1 MEVGDLC
8 RIIVN
13 KHTNKQ
19 LGDFVLITKPVGSKY
34 VKGFNLVTGNYHHY
48 LISNLEKLCK
58 GEI

>member
-19 LGDFVLITKPVGSKY
+19 LGDFVLITEHVGSKY

-48 LISNLEKLCK
+48 LISNLEKL
-58 GEI
+58 